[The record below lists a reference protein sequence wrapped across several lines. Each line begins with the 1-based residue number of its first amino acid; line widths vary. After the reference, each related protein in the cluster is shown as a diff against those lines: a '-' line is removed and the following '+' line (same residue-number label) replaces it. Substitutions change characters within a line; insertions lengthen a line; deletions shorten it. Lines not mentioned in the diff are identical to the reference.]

1 MTIDVGQGLLN
12 AGLFMGIPLI
22 LLIFA
27 AMWKWER
34 MCRKNIKVL
43 EIKEGGGSEVFYV
56 LKQGGEVSII
66 NKEMGVTRTWPINQ
80 LATIPMPYPE
90 LGILPRFL
98 QREIQTVILHEGDW
112 EPVLNRSPHRDNVAS
127 PNVVKLLLD
136 LKGQITETDTPRP
149 TDADTLRRLEGV
161 LEHVTTGPTREMIAS
176 PAILGAIKASSVM
189 KALATVGDDLMD
201 MLKGL
206 RAQLMRVAG
215 LNPTYVYILLLLNL
229 ALLGFVLYQVM
240 QGGSNDPALM
250 EEINRIRAALGI
262 QAPVPTV
269 PVP

>member
-112 EPVLNRSPHRDNVAS
+112 EPVLNRSPPRDNVAS

-136 LKGQITETDTPRP
+136 LKEQVTNEDI
-149 TDADTLRRLEGV
+149 LRRLENV
-161 LEHVTTGPTREMIAS
+161 LDHA
-176 PAILGAIKASSVM
+176 
-189 KALATVGDDLMD
+189 
-201 MLKGL
+201 
-206 RAQLMRVAG
+206 
-215 LNPTYVYILLLLNL
+215 
-229 ALLGFVLYQVM
+229 
-240 QGGSNDPALM
+240 
-250 EEINRIRAALGI
+250 
-262 QAPVPTV
+262 
-269 PVP
+269 